1 MEQLKIIEKK
11 GANYVLLEA
20 TGELTA
26 NTFTELQSK
35 VFSLIEETNVV
46 LDMAEV
52 VRVDSSGLGV
62 IMAAF
67 NDAEDFG
74 QKLYIMRPSN
84 EARKALES
92 TGFIDF
98 FPIIQAVTEAL

>member
-1 MEQLKIIEKK
+1 MEQLKLIEKR

-35 VFSLIEETNVV
+35 VFNLITETNVV

-52 VRVDSSGLGV
+52 LELDSSGLGV
-62 IMAAF
+62 LMAAF
-67 NDAEDFG
+67 NDAEEFE
-74 QKLYIMRPSN
+74 QNLYIMRPSN
-84 EARKALES
+84 EVRKALES

>member
-1 MEQLKIIEKK
+1 
-11 GANYVLLEA
+11 
-20 TGELTA
+20 
-26 NTFTELQSK
+26 
-35 VFSLIEETNVV
+35 
-46 LDMAEV
+46 
-52 VRVDSSGLGV
+52 
-62 IMAAF
+62 MAAF